1 MKWATLSLL
10 ILAAA
15 ACGGPGD
22 EPGPSV
28 DETPGTSRTPT
39 GGPAGT
45 PAPADPTPGEPPAS
59 PTTAV
64 FQPGFHQ
71 ALRHGLSAGEVTT
84 FRFQVPVGRGG
95 ERVRVAFRAGS
106 GPLTLRRVTVARA
119 GASGALSSAPV
130 PVTFA
135 GRRDATGAA
144 RARILSDAIPFP
156 VSRNDELAVTFEVT
170 GAMAASS
177 IANFPGSY
185 ARAGAWGDEPGPLGG
200 TAHPRLVGLQTIEVE
215 GPRQRAIVAIGDSIT
230 EGYVSGPVTGGT
242 TVASG
247 FLAARDDYRNAWTRR
262 AEAALGVPVA
272 NAGVSGQGT
281 SDATAN
287 LASDVFA
294 LPNLTDCVVLIGT
307 NDLAG
312 DSAAGIETRLAAL
325 FKALQPRCET
335 WASTLLPKERT
346 SAGDYEQ
353 VKARRL
359 EINAWLRSGAAPVDH
374 VIDLESVTR
383 SPTSVHLF
391 ATGLGEDGIHPSVRG
406 HGVMAPEVA
415 RVFELAPPPA
425 G

>member
-1 MKWATLSLL
+1 
-10 ILAAA
+10 
-15 ACGGPGD
+15 
-22 EPGPSV
+22 
-28 DETPGTSRTPT
+28 
-39 GGPAGT
+39 
-45 PAPADPTPGEPPAS
+45 
-59 PTTAV
+59 
-64 FQPGFHQ
+64 
-71 ALRHGLSAGEVTT
+71 
-84 FRFQVPVGRGG
+84 
-95 ERVRVAFRAGS
+95 
-106 GPLTLRRVTVARA
+106 
-119 GASGALSSAPV
+119 
-130 PVTFA
+130 
-135 GRRDATGAA
+135 
-144 RARILSDAIPFP
+144 
-156 VSRNDELAVTFEVT
+156 
-170 GAMAASS
+170 
-177 IANFPGSY
+177 
-185 ARAGAWGDEPGPLGG
+185 
-200 TAHPRLVGLQTIEVE
+200 VGLQTIEVE

-262 AEAALGVPVA
+262 VEASLGVPVA

-312 DSAAGIETRLAAL
+312 DSAEGIETRLAAL
-325 FKALQPRCET
+325 FKALEPRCET

-346 SAGDYEQ
+346 SAGDYAL

-383 SPTSVHLF
+383 SASSVHLF

-406 HGVMAPEVA
+406 HEVMAPEVA
-415 RVFELAPPPA
+415 RVFELAPPPR